1 MEKVFLQEWLQ
12 EKSEF
17 QLSLLVQDW
26 GAPRE
31 EVS

>member
-1 MEKVFLQEWLQ
+1 MEKVLLKERLL
-12 EKSEF
+12 EESEF